1 MNEPAPDEN
10 SDIKPDDATTNF
22 REKRNLLLK
31 DIEPDIIRK
40 AWFTSSHLLL
50 NDDAKVVDMG
60 SGDGA
65 FTYCLAVMNPKLKF
79 TGLDK
84 SKRSVNKAK
93 EKYKI
98 FNLEF
103 KVGDVSS
110 EIFESESLDAIVNS
124 YILHEVYSGSRYNER
139 IVSDTLRK
147 HFKMLK
153 KGGIMFV
160 RDFARPPPEEFV
172 LMEMQDEPSKGKE
185 LAKLSEADLLL
196 WYAEHARPRQ
206 DPGCGGFFLEELPER
221 LPRTRLFKLPYKWAY
236 EFIMRKDDRKSW
248 DAELPQEYTFFTQ
261 REFKKELR
269 ALGARVQYAGPYWDE
284 DIINDKFEGHF
295 RLYDVTGEPLGHPP
309 TCFIAMA
316 VKLAERKSL
325 NIEERRPSTT
335 DSGKLKISAM
345 RNQKTGEIL
354 DVVTRDLDVNEI
366 VPYRVDEEGRLKV
379 YLHDGIARS
388 ITNAVPR
395 GGMNVDGRIWSGH
408 MIEPISVDA
417 EALSTMESF
426 DVKHS
431 VLFARDYLG
440 LKPAPNAILEHGPDY
455 YPAPDYIDEKIKTF
469 YLSVLHKK
477 GEIAPKSFLGHSD
490 KFQAKGVVR
499 EFDAQKVL
507 DAITVGMIPNARLE
521 LQILSLFQ
529 HLKMKAETWSD
540 KQLRI
545 KVSKINEKLNV
556 KKLLAS
562 LGEPDD
568 RFKEIKGTTGQLR
581 PVHSVFV
588 EEGNT
593 RGAISG
599 LTSQDIDFVV
609 HDDRSVNTVVVLP
622 ITKDLKGEVH
632 AGINLKHLPIPQRHE
647 GNGLTISAPSFD
659 LPPHIKHQKEIKRF
673 IAEKFGINISM
684 VIKMGESYY
693 AHVGMTPQRIHPYAI
708 AAPAQA
714 FKDPTTKFIPFYQF
728 ALLQRFISKEPHF
741 MTAIARA
748 YRYFNAD
755 MKLDAKLRAKA
766 IVKQRFDNVQPD
778 WGIPISYESV
788 EVAKRR
794 SMHVEELDSE
804 DLDVIAEQ
812 KAVKKGK
819 NKPVNSDADKQKEEA
834 LKKAPKLSNIS
845 NDQDDAPDT
854 RQDLN
859 DQADRDIA
867 VSKPE
872 NKPQTSAA
880 EEKVSDHNKDNAPNL
895 HSSFEQ
901 EFDEFMQVL
910 EKEIENENESKP
922 RPEKW

>member
-1 MNEPAPDEN
+1 MSEEATETATEN
-10 SDIKPDDATTNF
+10 YQQ
-22 REKRNLLLK
+22 KRNLLLK
-31 DIEPDIIRK
+31 DIEPEIIRK

-50 NDDAKVVDMG
+50 ADGAKVVDMG
-60 SGDGA
+60 CDDGA

-84 SKRSVNKAK
+84 SKRQVNKAK
-93 EKYKI
+93 EKFKL

-110 EIFESESLDAIVNS
+110 EIFEAESLDAIVNS

-172 LMEMQDEPSKGKE
+172 LMEMQDEDRQCKE

-221 LPRTRLFKLPYKWAY
+221 IPRTRLFKLPYKWAY
-236 EFIMRKDDRKSW
+236 EFIMRKDDRKAW

-284 DIINDKFEGHF
+284 DIINEKFEGHF
-295 RLYDVTGEPLGHPP
+295 RLYDITGQPLGNPP
-309 TCFIAMA
+309 TCFIAVA

-335 DSGKLKISAM
+335 DSGNLKISAM
-345 RNQKTGEIL
+345 RNQKTGEII
-354 DVVTRDLDVNEI
+354 DVVTRDLNINEVI
-366 VPYRVDEEGRLKV
+366 PYRIDEDERLKV

-417 EALSTMESF
+417 EALSTMEEF

-440 LKPAPNAILEHGPDY
+440 LKPSSDAILEHGPDY
-455 YPAPDYIDEKIKTF
+455 YPAPDYIDEKIQTF
-469 YLSVLHKK
+469 YLSVNEKK
-477 GEIAPKSFLGHSD
+477 GEIQPKSFLGHSD

-499 EFDAQKVL
+499 EFAAQKVL

-545 KVSKINEKLNV
+545 KMSKINEKLNV
-556 KKLLAS
+556 KKLLKS
-562 LGEPDD
+562 LGEPEE

-599 LTSQDIDFVV
+599 LTSQDVDFVV
-609 HDDRSVNTVVVLP
+609 HDDRTVNTVVVLP
-622 ITKDLKGEVH
+622 MTKDLKGEVH
-632 AGINLKHLPIPQRHE
+632 AGVHLKHLPIPQRHE
-647 GNGLTISAPSFD
+647 GNGLSIAAPSFD
-659 LPPHIKHQKEIKRF
+659 LPPDVTHQKQIKRF
-673 IAEKFGINISM
+673 IADKFGININM
-684 VIKMGESYY
+684 VLKMGESYY

-728 ALLQRFISKEPHF
+728 ALLQRFISKETHF

-748 YRYFNAD
+748 YRYFNDD
-755 MKLDAKLRAKA
+755 MKLDAKLRTKA
-766 IVKQRFDNVQPD
+766 IVKQRFDVAQPD
-778 WGIPISYESV
+778 WGIPISYSSV
-788 EVAKRR
+788 EVAKRKG
-794 SMHVEELDSE
+794 MHVEELDTE
-804 DLDVIAEQ
+804 DLDNIAAQ
-812 KAVKKGK
+812 KAARKA
-819 NKPVNSDADKQKEEA
+819 KPQEAFHDKDKEDA
-834 LKKAPKLSNIS
+834 LKNAPKLSGKQ
-845 NDQDDAPDT
+845 DQQDDEPDNE
-854 RQDLN
+854 QEL
-859 DQADRDIA
+859 Q
-867 VSKPE
+867 VQ
-872 NKPQTSAA
+872 PQPTVVDAHTDAHKAA
-880 EEKVSDHNKDNAPNL
+880 ATDMNA
-895 HSSFEQ
+895 SFEK
-901 EFDEFMQVL
+901 EFEEFMQVL
-910 EKEIENENESKP
+910 EKEIENENKNGP

>member
-1 MNEPAPDEN
+1 MGYKLSSYFGKIKEYMAESNTDIETEN
-10 SDIKPDDATTNF
+10 Y

-31 DIEPDIIRK
+31 DIEPEIIRK

-50 NDDAKVVDMG
+50 ADGAKVVDMG
-60 SGDGA
+60 CDDGA
-65 FTYCLAVMNPKLKF
+65 MTYCLAVMNPKLKF

-84 SKRSVNKAK
+84 SKRQINKAK

-98 FNLEF
+98 FNLEY

-110 EIFESESLDAIVNS
+110 EIFEAESLDAILNS

-153 KGGIMFV
+153 KGGMMFI
-160 RDFARPPPEEFV
+160 RDYARPPPEEFV
-172 LMEMQDEPSKGKE
+172 LMEMKDQPSAGKE

-221 LPRTRLFKLPYKWAY
+221 IPRTRLFKLPYKWAY

-248 DAELPQEYTFFTQ
+248 DAELPMEYTFFTQ

-269 ALGARVQYAGPYWDE
+269 ALGARVQYSGPYWDE
-284 DIINDKFEGHF
+284 DIINEKFEGHF
-295 RLYDVTGEPLGHPP
+295 RLYDNNGQPLGHPP
-309 TCFIAMA
+309 TCFIAVA

-335 DSGKLKISAM
+335 DSGNLKISAM
-345 RNQKTGEIL
+345 RDQKTGEIM
-354 DVVTRDLDVNEI
+354 DVVRRDLDVNEI
-366 VPYRVDEEGRLKV
+366 VPYYVDEEGRLKV

-388 ITNAVPR
+388 IANAVPR
-395 GGMNVDGRIWSGH
+395 NGNNIDGRLWSGH
-408 MIEPISVDA
+408 MVEPISVDG
-417 EALSTMESF
+417 EAISMMEEF

-431 VLFARDYLG
+431 ALFARDHLG
-440 LKPAPNAILEHGPDY
+440 LKPSAGSVLEHGPDY

-469 YLSVLHKK
+469 YLDIVPKK
-477 GEIAPKSFLGHSD
+477 GEITPKSFLGHSD
-490 KFQAKGVVR
+490 KFQAKGAVR

-540 KQLRI
+540 KQLRLKI
-545 KVSKINEKLNV
+545 SKINEKLNV
-556 KKLLAS
+556 KKLLKS

-568 RFKEIKGTTGQLR
+568 RFKEIKGTAGQLR

-593 RGAISG
+593 RGSISG

-609 HDDRSVNTVVVLP
+609 HDDRTINTAVVLP
-622 ITKDLKGEVH
+622 MTKDLKGEMH
-632 AGINLKHLPIPQRHE
+632 AGVNLKHLPIPQRHE

-659 LPPHIKHQKEIKRF
+659 LPAEIVHQKQIKRF
-673 IAEKFGINISM
+673 IADKMGVKIEM

-693 AHVGMTPQRIHPYAI
+693 AHVGMTPQRIHPYAV

-714 FKDPTTKFIPFYQF
+714 FKDPGTKFIPFYQF

-748 YRYFNAD
+748 YRYFNDD

-766 IVKQRFDNVQPD
+766 IVKQRFDVAQPD

-788 EVAKRR
+788 EVAKRKR
-794 SMHVEELDSE
+794 PELVEPEPE
-804 DLDVIAEQ
+804 VPEVVQ
-812 KAVKKGK
+812 KPEEPKKKVKAPEPFHAKDEAV
-819 NKPVNSDADKQKEEA
+819 
-834 LKKAPKLSNIS
+834 LKKVPKLSGKKPDVEAPQPEPNAPQPS
-845 NDQDDAPDT
+845 ADAKPKEPELHKENAPD
-854 RQDLN
+854 LN
-859 DQADRDIA
+859 A
-867 VSKPE
+867 
-872 NKPQTSAA
+872 
-880 EEKVSDHNKDNAPNL
+880 
-895 HSSFEQ
+895 SFEA
-901 EFDEFMQVL
+901 EFEEFMEVL
-910 EKEIENENESKP
+910 EKEIENAP